1 MLNFFYRSVAK
12 SEMNLLAI
20 KNRIDIYLKKGNERN
35 VLAKRNII
43 ASFGIKIIGIII
55 SLILVPMTV
64 NYVSSAQYGLWLT
77 ISSIV
82 AWISYFDF
90 GFAHGFRNRFTE
102 AMALNDRELAK
113 QYVST
118 TYAVLTIIFVTMAF
132 VVLVINSFLD
142 WSSLLNVGLEY
153 GHELRLV
160 FAVLTITLCLNMIAS
175 VLPTMLTADQR
186 PVYSSLFIVIGQ
198 IMSLIVIGILI
209 RVTAGRLLYLAFAL
223 SVIPLLVLFVASFFV
238 FSSKRYCDV
247 APSMN
252 TINWALTKK
261 IIGLG
266 AQFFIIMVCM
276 LFIFQVINII
286 IVRVCGPENVT
297 AYNIA
302 YKYFNI
308 LNMAMMIIVT
318 PFWSACAD
326 AYTKKDFLWMKN
338 VIEKMEM
345 IWKLSI
351 CVLMVGVYILVQN
364 LCGIYI
370 YMINGTSKIRLQLVV
385 YLVSAFISVPTMY
398 FLCSKYGI
406 TVMLLVP
413 ISVCLIQAF
422 VAKKQL
428 TKIIRGTASGI
439 WIK

>member
-1 MLNFFYRSVAK
+1 
-12 SEMNLLAI
+12 
-20 KNRIDIYLKKGNERN
+20 
-35 VLAKRNII
+35 
-43 ASFGIKIIGIII
+43 
-55 SLILVPMTV
+55 MTV

-223 SVIPLLVLFVASFFV
+223 SVIPLLVLFVASFF
-238 FSSKRYCDV
+238 
-247 APSMN
+247 
-252 TINWALTKK
+252 
-261 IIGLG
+261 
-266 AQFFIIMVCM
+266 FF
-276 LFIFQVINII
+276 LQ
-286 IVRVCGPENVT
+286 
-297 AYNIA
+297 
-302 YKYFNI
+302 
-308 LNMAMMIIVT
+308 
-318 PFWSACAD
+318 
-326 AYTKKDFLWMKN
+326 KD
-338 VIEKMEM
+338 
-345 IWKLSI
+345 
-351 CVLMVGVYILVQN
+351 
-364 LCGIYI
+364 
-370 YMINGTSKIRLQLVV
+370 
-385 YLVSAFISVPTMY
+385 
-398 FLCSKYGI
+398 
-406 TVMLLVP
+406 TVM
-413 ISVCLIQAF
+413 
-422 VAKKQL
+422 
-428 TKIIRGTASGI
+428 
-439 WIK
+439 

>member
-238 FSSKRYCDV
+238 FSLLTLLLLLYLLTRF
-247 APSMN
+247 
-252 TINWALTKK
+252 ALDARLP
-261 IIGLG
+261 GF
-266 AQFFIIMVCM
+266 AFFVYSAAF
-276 LFIFQVINII
+276 LSFSSFS
-286 IVRVCGPENVT
+286 ESET
-297 AYNIA
+297 FDF
-302 YKYFNI
+302 YF
-308 LNMAMMIIVT
+308 
-318 PFWSACAD
+318 
-326 AYTKKDFLWMKN
+326 K
-338 VIEKMEM
+338 
-345 IWKLSI
+345 
-351 CVLMVGVYILVQN
+351 
-364 LCGIYI
+364 
-370 YMINGTSKIRLQLVV
+370 
-385 YLVSAFISVPTMY
+385 
-398 FLCSKYGI
+398 
-406 TVMLLVP
+406 
-413 ISVCLIQAF
+413 
-422 VAKKQL
+422 
-428 TKIIRGTASGI
+428 
-439 WIK
+439 